1 MASHDLSPNVS
12 GPLASMFSEEARAA
26 IIAEEL
32 AEQTQHAADIEQ
44 TRISAAPA
52 AAAAATAEAE
62 AAATATSTASADY
75 WVQ

>member
-44 TRISAAPA
+44 TRIAAA
-52 AAAAATAEAE
+52 ATAAAATAEAE
-62 AAATATSTASADY
+62 ATATASAEANAL
-75 WVQ
+75 